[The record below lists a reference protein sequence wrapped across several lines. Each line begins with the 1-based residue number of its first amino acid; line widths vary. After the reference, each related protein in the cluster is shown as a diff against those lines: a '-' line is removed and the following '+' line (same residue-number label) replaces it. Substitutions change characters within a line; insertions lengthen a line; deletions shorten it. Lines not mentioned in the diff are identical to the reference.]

1 MFNLTSV
8 LIALRHSRLQV
19 QNLEQIIT
27 IINNWLNNSHL
38 NCTPNMNL
46 KNYLKA
52 EIGLTKDN
60 YEQIE
65 KAEYFEELQ
74 VDED

>member
-1 MFNLTSV
+1 MFGLGCV
-8 LIALRHSRLQV
+8 LIALKHSCLQV
-19 QNLEQIIT
+19 QNLDQIIT

-38 NCTPNMNL
+38 NCTPDMNL
-46 KNYLKA
+46 KNHLKV
-52 EIGLTKDN
+52 EIGLTKYN

-65 KAEYFEELQ
+65 KAKYFEELQ

>member
-1 MFNLTSV
+1 MFGLGSV
-8 LIALRHSRLQV
+8 LIALRHSCLQV
-19 QNLEQIIT
+19 QNLDQIIT

-38 NCTPNMNL
+38 NCTLDMNL
-46 KNYLKA
+46 KNYLKV
-52 EIGLTKDN
+52 EIGLTKYN

-65 KAEYFEELQ
+65 KAKYFEELQ